1 MSSEIRVRFAPSPTG
16 YLHIGG
22 ARTALFNWLFVRHH
36 GGKLVLRIEDTDL
49 KRNTEEAAAAIYQGL
64 EWLGLNWD
72 EGPHVGGDLGPYF
85 QSQRAEIYERYLK
98 KLQDSGHI
106 FEDQGALRFRSPREH
121 VVVND
126 LVCGK
131 IDFDL
136 TNPGTH
142 PDMTIRRPDGSWI
155 FHFVN
160 VIDDIEM
167 KISHVIRGEDH
178 LSNAPKHIELY
189 RALGATPPHFAH
201 IPLILNRDGSK
212 MSKRDEGARVATYIE
227 QGYAPEAVRN
237 YLCLLGWSP
246 KDNREKIDIDEVV
259 KLFELEKINRR
270 NAAFDLDKCFW
281 LNGQYVAQMSL
292 DRFIELARPFL
303 ERAKIDISNDK
314 YLPEVLAIVK
324 EKIKLFKDV
333 PEWTSYFFTENYEF
347 DSEAVQKVFDKSEAV
362 SRLKALHEEFAK
374 VDKWDFQTLES
385 ALKSLAQKLG
395 CKTGDLVHPA
405 RVAVSGRSVGPSL
418 YHMLEVMGKE
428 RVLKHFDRMN
438 AQLGAVNVI
447 QVESGKLHGFK
458 PDGRGFARAILEVF
472 SVDLRDLRVMILGAG
487 GAARAIA
494 LQCAKENSERLVIAN
509 RSFEKARKLAD
520 QLRDFF
526 AGPKVL
532 GPVARLQA
540 IPLEEAAIRF
550 QIGNVDL
557 MVNTTSNGLKR
568 GDPTTNPTRM
578 F

>member
-1 MSSEIRVRFAPSPTG
+1 MNPEIRVRFAPSPTG

-22 ARTALFNWLFVRHH
+22 ARTALFNWLFARHH
-36 GGKLVLRIEDTDL
+36 GGKFILRVEDTDRT
-49 KRNTEEAAAAIYQGL
+49 RNTEEAAVAIYEGL
-64 EWLGLNWD
+64 QWLGLDWD
-72 EGPHVGGDLGPYF
+72 EGPHVGGDSGPYL
-85 QSQRAEIYERYLK
+85 QSQRTDIYERYLK
-98 KLQDSGHI
+98 QLQDGGHI
-106 FEDQGALRFRSPREH
+106 FEDAGALRFRSPREH

-178 LSNAPKHIELY
+178 LSNTPKHIELY
-189 RALGATPPHFAH
+189 RALSATPPLFAH

-212 MSKRDEGARVATYIE
+212 MSKRDEGARVASYME

-281 LNGQYVAQMSL
+281 LNGQYIAQMSL

-303 ERAKIDISNDK
+303 KRASIEVSDQD
-314 YLPEVLAIVK
+314 YLRAVLATVK
-324 EKIKLFKDV
+324 EKIKLLSDV
-333 PEWTSYFFTENYEF
+333 PEWTRYFFKEQYEF
-347 DSEAVQKVFDKSEAV
+347 DPAAVEKVFGKPEAAE
-362 SRLKALHEEFAK
+362 RLIALRDEFAK
-374 VDKWDFQTLES
+374 IENWTVEKIESTL
-385 ALKSLAQKLG
+385 KRLAQKVG

-418 YHMLEVMGKE
+418 YHMLEVMGKG
-428 RVLKHFDRMN
+428 RVLARFDRMI
-438 AQLGAVNVI
+438 AQLGA
-447 QVESGKLHGFK
+447 E
-458 PDGRGFARAILEVF
+458 
-472 SVDLRDLRVMILGAG
+472 
-487 GAARAIA
+487 
-494 LQCAKENSERLVIAN
+494 
-509 RSFEKARKLAD
+509 
-520 QLRDFF
+520 
-526 AGPKVL
+526 
-532 GPVARLQA
+532 
-540 IPLEEAAIRF
+540 
-550 QIGNVDL
+550 
-557 MVNTTSNGLKR
+557 
-568 GDPTTNPTRM
+568 
-578 F
+578 